1 MPEQNV
7 RIVVSP
13 EQEGQR
19 IDVLV
24 SESVSDLT
32 RSGAQKLLAYGNITV
47 NEKTAGKS
55 FKVKSGDIVAI
66 NIPAPLS
73 IQAEAQDIPLSVVYE
88 DDDLLVVDKPKGMV
102 VHPAPGNPDGTLVN
116 ALLYHC
122 GDSLSGINGEVRPGI
137 VHRIDKDTSGLLVV
151 AKNDFAHVEL
161 QKQIQAHSFT
171 REYRAVVHGNFKED
185 SGTIDAPIGRNPKD
199 RKKMAVT
206 TQHSREAVTHFEVL
220 ERFRDYTYIKCI
232 LETGRPIRSASIW
245 PTKATPWRATLCTVR
260 PTPRRACRA
269 SACTQVSSDSS
280 IRAPASTWN
289 SRRSCRK
296 SFKNFCVGSKVPA
309 ENKFWRKTP
318 WTRN

>member
-122 GDSLSGINGEVRPGI
+122 GDSLSG
-137 VHRIDKDTSGLLVV
+137 LLVV

-232 LETGRPIRSASIW
+232 LETGRTHQIRVHMAYKGHPVAGDPVYGPSN
-245 PTKATPWRATLCTVR
+245 TPKSLQGQCLHAGLIGFIHPRTGEYMEFTSELPEVFQKFLCGLEST
-260 PTPRRACRA
+260 RR
-269 SACTQVSSDSS
+269 
-280 IRAPASTWN
+280 
-289 SRRSCRK
+289 
-296 SFKNFCVGSKVPA
+296 
-309 ENKFWRKTP
+309 E
-318 WTRN
+318 

>member
-232 LETGRPIRSASIW
+232 LETGRTHQIRVHMAYKGHPVAGDPVYGPSN
-245 PTKATPWRATLCTVR
+245 TPKSLQGQCLHAGLIGFIH
-260 PTPRRACRA
+260 PRTGEHVHLTTELPDWFTEVLGRLGPETA
-269 SACTQVSSDSS
+269 
-280 IRAPASTWN
+280 
-289 SRRSCRK
+289 
-296 SFKNFCVGSKVPA
+296 
-309 ENKFWRKTP
+309 
-318 WTRN
+318 